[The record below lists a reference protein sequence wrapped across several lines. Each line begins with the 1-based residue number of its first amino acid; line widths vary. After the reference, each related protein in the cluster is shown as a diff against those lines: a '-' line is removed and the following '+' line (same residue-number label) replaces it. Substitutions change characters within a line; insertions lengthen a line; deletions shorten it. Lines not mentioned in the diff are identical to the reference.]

1 MELSGINI
9 KIFLIFS
16 KKKAFLIFWEMKLS
30 YIFGHGGGGGGGGGA
45 FLIFWEMKLSYI
57 FGNEPPSPPP
67 KENILQEIYLY
78 FRKRKS

>member
-30 YIFGHGGGGGGGGGA
+30 YIFG
-45 FLIFWEMKLSYI
+45 
-57 FGNEPPSPPP
+57 NEPPSLPPPP
-67 KENILQEIYLY
+67 KKKYTSGNIFI
-78 FRKRKS
+78 F

>member
-9 KIFLIFS
+9 KIFHIFS

-30 YIFGHGGGGGGGGGA
+30 YIFG
-45 FLIFWEMKLSYI
+45 
-57 FGNEPPSPPP
+57 NEIPPPPP
-67 KENILQEIYLY
+67 KKKLFIFQEIYLY

>member
-9 KIFLIFS
+9 KIFHIFS

-30 YIFGHGGGGGGGGGA
+30 YIFG
-45 FLIFWEMKLSYI
+45 
-57 FGNEPPSPPP
+57 NEIPPPPP
-67 KENILQEIYLY
+67 KKKKLFIFQEIYLY

>member
-30 YIFGHGGGGGGGGGA
+30 YIFG
-45 FLIFWEMKLSYI
+45 
-57 FGNEPPSPPP
+57 NEHPSPPT
-67 KENILQEIYLY
+67 KKNILQEIYLY

>member
-30 YIFGHGGGGGGGGGA
+30 YIFG
-45 FLIFWEMKLSYI
+45 
-57 FGNEPPSPPP
+57 NEPPSLPPPP
-67 KENILQEIYLY
+67 KKIY
-78 FRKRKS
+78 FRKYIYILGNGNPE

>member
-30 YIFGHGGGGGGGGGA
+30 YIFG
-45 FLIFWEMKLSYI
+45 
-57 FGNEPPSPPP
+57 NEPPSLPPPP
-67 KENILQEIYLY
+67 KKKIY
-78 FRKRKS
+78 FRKYIYILGNGNPE

>member
-30 YIFGHGGGGGGGGGA
+30 YIFG
-45 FLIFWEMKLSYI
+45 
-57 FGNEPPSPPP
+57 NEPPSPLPP
-67 KENILQEIYLY
+67 KKIY
-78 FRKRKS
+78 FRKYIYILGNGNPE

>member
-30 YIFGHGGGGGGGGGA
+30 YIFG
-45 FLIFWEMKLSYI
+45 
-57 FGNEPPSPPP
+57 NEPPSPPP
-67 KENILQEIYLY
+67 QRKYTSGNIFI
-78 FRKRKS
+78 F

>member
-30 YIFGHGGGGGGGGGA
+30 YIFG
-45 FLIFWEMKLSYI
+45 
-57 FGNEPPSPPP
+57 NEPPSPPPP

>member
-30 YIFGHGGGGGGGGGA
+30 YIFGNA
-45 FLIFWEMKLSYI
+45 
-57 FGNEPPSPPP
+57 PPPPPPPPP
-67 KENILQEIYLY
+67 KKKYTSGNIFI
-78 FRKRKS
+78 F

>member
-30 YIFGHGGGGGGGGGA
+30 YIFG
-45 FLIFWEMKLSYI
+45 
-57 FGNEPPSPPP
+57 NEPPSPPP
-67 KENILQEIYLY
+67 KKIY
-78 FRKRKS
+78 FRKYIYILGNGNPE

>member
-16 KKKAFLIFWEMKLS
+16 KKKAFLIFWEMKL
-30 YIFGHGGGGGGGGGA
+30 
-45 FLIFWEMKLSYI
+45 LIFSET
-57 FGNEPPSPPP
+57 NPPPPP

>member
-16 KKKAFLIFWEMKLS
+16 KKKAFLIFWEMN
-30 YIFGHGGGGGGGGGA
+30 
-45 FLIFWEMKLSYI
+45 LSYI
-57 FGNEPPSPPP
+57 FGNEPPSLPPP
-67 KENILQEIYLY
+67 KKNILQEIYLY